1 VAATGSDPA
10 GASGAGENV
19 RRLRQTF
26 RPTLR
31 LRLTVLYG
39 LCFLVAGASLLG
51 ITYAL
56 VAHDTGNQQESLVV
70 RGPRFQVTALHQL
83 GETPSQSASSV
94 HLAGH
99 ETPAPSHGSA
109 TTISGGR
116 VGEGGGVAV
125 TRKVPPNIVK
135 QVAKAQAEGQA
146 LLNFVTARAN
156 VNLKTQRSKSLA
168 SLLTW
173 SGIVLGVMALLSIL
187 LGWLLAGR
195 ALRPIRTMNTRARE
209 ITEENLHERL
219 GEDRRDDELGDLA
232 QSFDELLA
240 RLERAFDSQRRFV
253 ANASHE
259 LRTPVTLAR
268 TLVEV
273 ALADPDASAKS
284 LRHVCERV
292 LVSTEQQERMI
303 EALLTL
309 ARSQAGVESG
319 VEIDLAE
326 LVDDTL
332 LAREARLAGIEV
344 QSDLQSAVVKGDP
357 ALIER
362 LVANLVDNAALHN
375 AGPERWIRVRT
386 GQAAGSPV
394 LWIANSGAVIPQ
406 EQVHELFEPFRR
418 LEEDRVAGDGGL
430 GLGLSIVQAIATAHE
445 AELTAVAPPE
455 GGLAIELRFGGVS
468 DGLYPESENGSH
480 QRVFA
485 GSDRTG

>member
-1 VAATGSDPA
+1 LPHYF
-10 GASGAGENV
+10 
-19 RRLRQTF
+19 LR
-26 RPTLR
+26 TL
-31 LRLTVLYG
+31 
-39 LCFLVAGASLLG
+39 
-51 ITYAL
+51 
-56 VAHDTGNQQESLVV
+56 
-70 RGPRFQVTALHQL
+70 
-83 GETPSQSASSV
+83 
-94 HLAGH
+94 
-99 ETPAPSHGSA
+99 
-109 TTISGGR
+109 
-116 VGEGGGVAV
+116 
-125 TRKVPPNIVK
+125 
-135 QVAKAQAEGQA
+135 
-146 LLNFVTARAN
+146 
-156 VNLKTQRSKSLA
+156 
-168 SLLTW
+168 
-173 SGIVLGVMALLSIL
+173 
-187 LGWLLAGR
+187 
-195 ALRPIRTMNTRARE
+195 RTMNTRARE

-273 ALADPDASAKS
+273 ALADPDASAES

-319 VEIDLAE
+319 VEVDLAE
-326 LVDDTL
+326 IVGDTL

-344 QSDLQSAVVKGDP
+344 QSDLQPGVVSGDP
-357 ALIER
+357 ALLER
-362 LVANLVDNAALHN
+362 LVANLVDNAVLHN
-375 AGPERWIRVRT
+375 AGAERWIRVQT
-386 GQAAGSPV
+386 GQTDGRPFLRIV
-394 LWIANSGAVIPQ
+394 NGGVVIPQ
-406 EQVHELFEPFRR
+406 EQVQELFEPFRR

-445 AELTAVAPPE
+445 ADLTAVARPE

-468 DGLYPESENGSH
+468 DGLYPQSDHGSH

>member
-10 GASGAGENV
+10 GASAASQQESA
-19 RRLRQTF
+19 RRLRPAF
-26 RPTLR
+26 RRTLR

-39 LCFLVAGASLLG
+39 ACFLIAGASLLG

-56 VAHDTGNQQESLVV
+56 VAHDTRSEQVSETL
-70 RGPRFQVTALHQL
+70 RGPRFVITAIRGGGAVPLLPAGGSVQIQGKAL
-83 GETPSQSASSV
+83 SS
-94 HLAGH
+94 
-99 ETPAPSHGSA
+99 GSNTKTA
-109 TTISGGR
+109 SGG
-116 VGEGGGVAV
+116 GGAGKVA
-125 TRKVPPNIVK
+125 KVPPSLRT
-135 QVAKAQAEGQA
+135 QVAQAQAQGQA
-146 LLNFVTARAN
+146 QINLVTARAN
-156 VNLKTQRSKSLA
+156 AALKTQRSRSLS

-173 SGIVLGVMALLSIL
+173 SGIALGLMAILSIV

-195 ALRPIRTMNTRARE
+195 ALRPLRTMNTRARE

-273 ALADPDASAKS
+273 ALADPDASAES

-319 VEIDLAE
+319 VEVDLAE
-326 LVDDTL
+326 IVGDTL

-344 QSDLQSAVVKGDP
+344 QSDLQPGVVSGDP
-357 ALIER
+357 ALLER
-362 LVANLVDNAALHN
+362 LVANLVDNAVLHN
-375 AGPERWIRVRT
+375 AGAERWIRVQT
-386 GQAAGSPV
+386 GQTDGRPFLQIV
-394 LWIANSGAVIPQ
+394 NGGVVIPQ
-406 EQVHELFEPFRR
+406 EQVQELFEPFRR
-418 LEEDRVAGDGGL
+418 LQEDRVAGDGGL

-445 AELTAVAPPE
+445 ADLTAVARSE

-468 DGLYPESENGSH
+468 DGLYPQSDHGSH